1 MSEEFRAKN
10 MTKKKE
16 KAIPEVAMEEPKQM
30 KTVDIKGKPY
40 VMVHERIKYFNDT
53 HPDCGLETKIVA
65 DDGSAVTIKAT
76 IKDKDGRVL
85 ATGHAQEIKGN
96 GFINEFSHI
105 ENAETSAVGRCL
117 GMMSIGIDASIA
129 SADEVSNA
137 ILNQKIDEQTKETKD
152 YLEAVIEFV
161 HTISAVKLGISNQDF
176 SSAAEAWFEL
186 DHEQMARVWKAPTKG
201 GCFTTKEREIMRSTE
216 FKEARYGVGDNA

>member
-1 MSEEFRAKN
+1 MSEEILRAKN
-10 MTKKKE
+10 LPKK
-16 KAIPEVAMEEPKQM
+16 KAIPEVVEEPKQM

-53 HPDCGLETKIVA
+53 HPDCGLETKIVS

>member
-1 MSEEFRAKN
+1 MTEEFRAKN
-10 MTKKKE
+10 LPKK
-16 KAIPEVAMEEPKQM
+16 KAIPEVVEEPKQM

-53 HPDCGLETKIVA
+53 HPDCGLETKIVS

-129 SADEVSNA
+129 SADEVSTA

-161 HTISAVKLGISNQDF
+161 HTISAVKLGIKSKDY
-176 SSAAEAWFEL
+176 STAGEAWYEL
-186 DHEQMARVWKAPTKG
+186 PEQDRQRLWLAHSKG
-201 GCFTTKEREIMRSTE
+201 GCFTTSQQRAIKEDLR
-216 FKEARYGVGDNA
+216 KAYYGDDWKGEG